1 MLKKMGESPNLLP
14 MLPIATLRVKVLKR
28 KENAMIATEYVLL
41 FTILRLVIPFG
52 LILLLGE
59 LIRRRDANYWLKV

>member
-1 MLKKMGESPNLLP
+1 MGWLPNLLP
-14 MLPIATLRVKVLKR
+14 MPLIAKLRVKVLKR
-28 KENAMIATEYVLL
+28 KENAMNATEFVLL
-41 FTILRLVIPFG
+41 LTVLRLVIPFG